1 MTDQQDL
8 DRLLGAF
15 FAEGPEELA
24 DRVIDAALD
33 QIDHT
38 RQRRAPWMP
47 LSFPRMNIFMRVAAA
62 ALVGV
67 LAVGGTIY
75 LIRPGQP
82 AVVGGPRVVS
92 SPGERGLQTA
102 TLLADGRVLVAGGYA
117 TGQVALASAAIYDPR
132 TDTFS
137 PTGSL
142 TTARAQQ
149 TATLLAD
156 GRVLMAGGSDG
167 STSLR
172 SAELYDP
179 KTGTFTATGSMAE
192 ARAFH
197 RATLLADGRVLVTGG
212 DGADGPLATAEIYD
226 PKTGKFSPT
235 GSMADASSLHT
246 ATRLADGRVLIAGGG
261 DQTSGLCF
269 NSAEIYDP
277 KTGTF
282 SRTGALTTTRCGH
295 AATLLADGK
304 VLVTAGT
311 SNWEGSG
318 FQSSAEIY
326 DPTTGKFTQ
335 TSSMAVAPGMATA
348 TLLADGRVLVAGGNQ
363 VLDQSLASAEIYD
376 PQTGTFR
383 ATGSMATARTF
394 HTATRLSDGRVLVAG
409 GDSDGWNTAGP
420 FLPSAEIYD
429 PSTGR
434 FSPAG

>member
-15 FAEGPEELA
+15 FVDGPEELA

-33 QIDHT
+33 QIGHT
-38 RQRRAPWMP
+38 RERHM
-47 LSFPRMNIFMRVAAA
+47 PRMPRMLPRVNMFIRVAAV
-62 ALVGV
+62 ALIGV
-67 LAVGGTIY
+67 LAVGGSVY
-75 LIRPGQP
+75 LIGMDRA
-82 AVVGGPRVVS
+82 AVVGPS
-92 SPGERGLQTA
+92 SRYTPIERGLQTA
-102 TLLADGRVLVAGGYA
+102 TLLADGRVLIAGGFA
-117 TGQVALASAAIYDPR
+117 TGQVALASAEIYDPR

-142 TTARAQQ
+142 ATPRAQH

-156 GRVLMAGGSDG
+156 GRVLVAGGSDG
-167 STSLR
+167 STSLA

-179 KTGTFTATGSMAE
+179 RTGRFSATGPMTE
-192 ARAFH
+192 GRAFH

-212 DGADGPLATAEIYD
+212 DGTVGPLASAEIYD
-226 PKTGKFSPT
+226 PKTGKFTPT

-246 ATRLADGRVLIAGGG
+246 ATLLSDGRVLIAGGG
-261 DQTSGLCF
+261 DQTSGLCYVT
-269 NSAEIYDP
+269 AEIYDP
-277 KTGTF
+277 QTGKFT
-282 SRTGALTTTRCGH
+282 RTGALTTTRCGH
-295 AATLLADGK
+295 SAALLNDGL
-304 VLVTAGT
+304 VLLTAGT

-326 DPTTGKFTQ
+326 DPKTGKFTQ
-335 TSSMAVAPGMATA
+335 TGSMAVAPGMATA
-348 TLLADGRVLVAGGNQ
+348 TLLADGRVLIAGGNQ

-376 PQTGTFR
+376 PQTGTFS

-394 HTATRLSDGRVLVAG
+394 HTATRLSDGRVLVTG

-429 PSTGR
+429 PLTGR